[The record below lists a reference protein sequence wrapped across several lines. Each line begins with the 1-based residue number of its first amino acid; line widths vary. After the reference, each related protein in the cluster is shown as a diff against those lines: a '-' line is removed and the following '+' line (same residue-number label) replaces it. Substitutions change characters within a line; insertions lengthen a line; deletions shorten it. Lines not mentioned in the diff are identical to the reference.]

1 MSRLAPLLGN
11 FQVLPGLVLFAGCG
25 AEAPA
30 ARKPEISQVMV
41 PVDSTDEI
49 SEPDALRFHC
59 DDPALGERIRVE
71 FQVQSAAPDGGSL
84 LETRAVYLV
93 EPRRG
98 MDSRLASAKVV
109 LESLSTNGPDLAQSA
124 WTIALDSGWIQL
136 RRPFEIARHESTWCF
151 SSDCEDTS
159 RHAVAKAIG
168 DTAELVM
175 LPELAE
181 QLAQSRDANT
191 LTLPVVVVER
201 MGLGETEREPGSQTA
216 RRRGRQFPALF
227 VVEQGDPV
235 GPDTDSTSAPS
246 LSAELLVSQSCRLRA
261 LKVELASN
269 RSLTEQA
276 RTQQGTTTAHR
287 FSWRFDPV
295 P

>member
-1 MSRLAPLLGN
+1 MSRLARLLEC
-11 FQVLPGLVLFAGCG
+11 FHVFPGLLLFAGCG
-25 AEAPA
+25 AEAPI
-30 ARKPEISQVMV
+30 AREPEISQVLV
-41 PVDSTDEI
+41 PVDSADES
-49 SEPDALRFHC
+49 SEPDAQLFHC
-59 DDPALGERIRVE
+59 DEPAADERIRVE
-71 FQVQSAAPDGGSL
+71 FQVQSAAPDGSSL

-93 EPRRG
+93 EPRPG
-98 MDSRLASAKVV
+98 ADNRLASAKVL
-109 LESLSTNGPDLAQSA
+109 LESFSTSGPEGQSA
-124 WTIALDSGWIQL
+124 WSIALDSGWIQL

-159 RHAVAKAIG
+159 RHVVAKAIG

-181 QLAQSRDANT
+181 QLGQSRDITT
-191 LTLPVVVVER
+191 LTLPEVVVER
-201 MGLGETEREPGSQTA
+201 MGLGETDREPLSPTA

-235 GPDTDSTSAPS
+235 GPDTDSTSAPG
-246 LSAELLVSQSCRLRA
+246 LTAELLVSQSCRLRA

-269 RSLTEQA
+269 RASVQQA
-276 RTQQGTTTAHR
+276 PQQGAAAAHR
-287 FSWRFDPV
+287 FSWRFDPT

>member
-1 MSRLAPLLGN
+1 VLLG
-11 FQVLPGLVLFAGCG
+11 FGTWVGCG

-30 ARKPEISQVMV
+30 SRKPEISQVMV
-41 PVDSTDEI
+41 PVDRADDSSDPDET
-49 SEPDALRFHC
+49 RFHC
-59 DDPALGERIRVE
+59 DEPAAGERIRVE
-71 FQVQSAAPDGGSL
+71 FQVQSASPDGSSL
-84 LETRAVYLV
+84 VETRAVYLV
-93 EPRRG
+93 EPRPG
-98 MDSRLASAKVV
+98 ADHRLAGAEVV
-109 LESLSTNGPDLAQSA
+109 LESLSTEGHDQPDQAQSA
-124 WTIALDSGWIQL
+124 WTIALEAGWIEL

-168 DTAELVM
+168 DTAELVL

-181 QLAQSRDANT
+181 QLGQSRDANA
-191 LTLPVVVVER
+191 LTLPDVVVER
-201 MGLGETEREPGSQTA
+201 MGLGETESEPLSPTA

-227 VVEQGDPV
+227 VVERGDLV
-235 GPDTDSTSAPS
+235 APDTDSTSTPS

-269 RSLTEQA
+269 RPPA
-276 RTQQGTTTAHR
+276 PGTTATHR
-287 FSWRFDPV
+287 FSWRFDPA